1 MISWSHKG
9 TAFWY
14 KQHVH
19 LTTNKAWYVAVFWKV
34 FSQESSEGRITQAL
48 GLNVVADWQCCINGC
63 ISALSKKIC
72 KMLRSFHCSLKNPF
86 LSLSPLASVSQST
99 CRGQNTFN
107 SPEVST
113 KKKKKSTQT
122 TLWFGWEQFVK
133 TQCFLWSGNAAFW
146 SCLLLMR
153 RMMGCYL
160 LCVALPRWV

>member
-1 MISWSHKG
+1 M
-9 TAFWY
+9 
-14 KQHVH
+14 H

-113 KKKKKSTQT
+113 KKKKIHPNNTVIWMRTVCKNTVFPVI
-122 TLWFGWEQFVK
+122 WK
-133 TQCFLWSGNAAFW
+133 R
-146 SCLLLMR
+146 CLLVMSLTDEAYDGVLPSVCSFAK
-153 RMMGCYL
+153 MGLERGMQFSWMYF
-160 LCVALPRWV
+160 

>member
-1 MISWSHKG
+1 M
-9 TAFWY
+9 
-14 KQHVH
+14 
-19 LTTNKAWYVAVFWKV
+19 FWKV

-113 KKKKKSTQT
+113 KKKKTFWQLQDYTISNMHMHTCIFKLINKITFKAVRTSVGRGARERQKSC
-122 TLWFGWEQFVK
+122 FVLETK
-133 TQCFLWSGNAAFW
+133 YIWDIIKHHPS
-146 SCLLLMR
+146 LLL
-153 RMMGCYL
+153 
-160 LCVALPRWV
+160 